1 MDDEYFKNL
10 DFRKIVNYF
19 KVIEVFGDGWSKCE
33 YDSKF
38 FLLYNGDKTNL
49 YEKLLKNTIIF
60 PEVIDCFE
68 NNIICK
74 FYSDM
79 KVNLPLLPEQSL
91 FFIRDI
97 CESLIFLKKEG
108 FTFKEINT
116 DDIIKT
122 KDGLKFSKIPPIVSY
137 NLLDFEFTNQNN
149 DIEDYGIKLLG
160 SLLYELLSGMSI
172 KNGFDIKIIS
182 RYDIPGIPQFLS
194 FALPGSKEKL
204 SLNDALNMLNQICST
219 TEMNRCKYSIG
230 SASTIGLNVSRSI
243 NEDSYGYAQM
253 YFYNHFGKHNVL
265 KACVADGMGGMEAG
279 EIASKAAV
287 DAFLTEGFEL
297 IDDDEYISNQTIELA
312 WKANKAVLNSL
323 NGKSGGCT
331 FSGVF
336 IYDNKLFMAHVGDTR
351 IYLYKDKRLERLT
364 NDHSLVETLILGGIM
379 TREEA
384 LNSPDKNKLLR
395 SMGSLFERQENYID
409 GLFQKFGKHSIQLV
423 KGDLILIVTDGVW
436 GELADDELYSIASS
450 LTNRPDDLVN
460 DLISIV
466 LKRGAPDNATA
477 LAIYKEF

>member
-1 MDDEYFKNL
+1 M
-10 DFRKIVNYF
+10 
-19 KVIEVFGDGWSKCE
+19 
-33 YDSKF
+33 
-38 FLLYNGDKTNL
+38 
-49 YEKLLKNTIIF
+49 
-60 PEVIDCFE
+60 
-68 NNIICK
+68 
-74 FYSDM
+74 
-79 KVNLPLLPEQSL
+79 
-91 FFIRDI
+91 
-97 CESLIFLKKEG
+97 
-108 FTFKEINT
+108 
-116 DDIIKT
+116 
-122 KDGLKFSKIPPIVSY
+122 
-137 NLLDFEFTNQNN
+137 
-149 DIEDYGIKLLG
+149 
-160 SLLYELLSGMSI
+160 
-172 KNGFDIKIIS
+172 
-182 RYDIPGIPQFLS
+182 
-194 FALPGSKEKL
+194 
-204 SLNDALNMLNQICST
+204 
-219 TEMNRCKYSIG
+219 
-230 SASTIGLNVSRSI
+230 
-243 NEDSYGYAQM
+243 
-253 YFYNHFGKHNVL
+253 
-265 KACVADGMGGMEAG
+265 
-279 EIASKAAV
+279 

-351 IYLYKDKRLERLT
+351 IYLYKDKMLERLT